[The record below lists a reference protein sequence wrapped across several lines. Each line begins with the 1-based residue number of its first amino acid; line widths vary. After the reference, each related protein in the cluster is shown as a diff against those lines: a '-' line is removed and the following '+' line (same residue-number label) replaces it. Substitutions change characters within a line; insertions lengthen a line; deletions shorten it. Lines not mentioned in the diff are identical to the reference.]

1 MFFRRKYLMKRF
13 IDYKEEE
20 FVADELVEKKIHSV
34 MKLAG
39 AAVYVSKIRNITKRI
54 KNEEELSRKVEL
66 LSEQISL
73 QTYVNALVAYKVF
86 SG

>member
-1 MFFRRKYLMKRF
+1 MKRF